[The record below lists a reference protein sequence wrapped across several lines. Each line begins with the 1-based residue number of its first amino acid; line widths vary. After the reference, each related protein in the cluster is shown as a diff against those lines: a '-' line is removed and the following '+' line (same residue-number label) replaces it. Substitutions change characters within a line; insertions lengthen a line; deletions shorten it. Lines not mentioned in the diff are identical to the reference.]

1 MNLDKLTIEELK
13 KMLDQLQIET
23 STRIDD
29 AFNKFVDDISNMGLI
44 KSYLSSKE
52 QKFLSEMKR
61 LSNAIS
67 NHVDSLVDDI
77 HVINTTSSNISWK
90 IGEKIAEKEIK
101 SIIPE
106 GLFEKLRANGIFEHR
121 KKSLDSFTMS
131 KKDFRISS
139 RVWKEGIKGQ
149 IEDSLQL
156 AFVDGKSANE
166 LSRDIRKC
174 LQEPDRLYR
183 RVRDAE
189 TGELKLSKAA
199 KEYHPG
205 QGVYRSSYKN
215 AMRLCRNE
223 INKSYRRAEWESYQD
238 NPAIVGFRIRLSNNH
253 TLNGKPFVDI
263 CDYAQGVY
271 PKDFKWHGWHV
282 QCRCVMEPVFA
293 SRIDLE
299 KMEDAILAG
308 GNAEDIQVKQVSS
321 IPKKFIDWSQK
332 HKKQISGWD
341 SKPDYILDN
350 KAYAEKYF
358 TYKDVFKT
366 DS

>member
-67 NHVDSLVDDI
+67 NHIDSLVDDI

-223 INKSYRRAEWESYQD
+223 INKSYRRAEWESYQY

-293 SRIDLE
+293 PRIDLE

-332 HKKQISGWD
+332 HKKQILVLEHN
-341 SKPDYILDN
+341 IVL
-350 KAYAEKYF
+350 
-358 TYKDVFKT
+358 
-366 DS
+366 